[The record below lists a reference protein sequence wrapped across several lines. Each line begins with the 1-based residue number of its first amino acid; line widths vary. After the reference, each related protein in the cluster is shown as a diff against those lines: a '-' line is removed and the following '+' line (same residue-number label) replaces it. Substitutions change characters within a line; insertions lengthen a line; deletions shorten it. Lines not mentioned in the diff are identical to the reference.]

1 MRHFVSACACC
12 WALVGCEAFVG
23 EYSADLDQSLV
34 VDTSE
39 LCAIDRTLAIPLH
52 LDDADAEAS
61 LEDYYAAANP
71 ALVARLFE
79 IAERFE
85 SGESHAGVTYLR
97 GAAGVGKSFVTRNL
111 TDAFD
116 ETEQCS
122 IELADLFA
130 ASAESRGF
138 EVELKADLATTN
150 GEYVFNQLPTIS
162 EPRDFDIEALFDA
175 IGCFD
180 DGVLK
185 PLIVLDGIDEVH
197 DDSSRLILE
206 SVDDYVL
213 TRDREAVPFVHV
225 LISGRPE
232 GFASWLTAAERTEEN
247 TALEGQFDLAA
258 PKYDS
263 AGDLAFRVEGYL
275 EFALGEAFN
284 AEVLAEYTESFTDAL
299 SRHPFLSYTIG
310 NLAFGNYVIDQTA
323 PGLDTSEVALK
334 TRLFDDILGR
344 NVSTHGRPGTESEFY
359 ESYRRALEDIAA
371 KYIDVSQQGDFTVG
385 SDDTV
390 EAFDVDGA
398 SLGRLR
404 VRTVLNRSGI
414 AFRTDPRTTTPR
426 YRFDPYWVQ
435 AHLIERKNQRLNADY
450 EYRTCQ

>member
-1 MRHFVSACACC
+1 MRHVLSGCA
-12 WALVGCEAFVG
+12 WSWVLVGCQSFVG
-23 EYSADLDQSLV
+23 EYSADLDEPTL

-39 LCAIDRTLAIPLH
+39 LCAIDSTFAIPLD
-52 LDDADAEAS
+52 LDDAHAEAS

-71 ALVARLFE
+71 ALVLRLSE
-79 IAERFE
+79 IAEQFG
-85 SGESHAGVTYLR
+85 SGESHSGVTYLR

-122 IELADLFA
+122 VELADLFGG
-130 ASAESRGF
+130 SAESRGF
-138 EVELKADLATTN
+138 EVELKADLATTD
-150 GEYVFNQLPTIS
+150 GKYVFNQLPTIS
-162 EPRDFDIEALFDA
+162 EPRDFEIEVLFEA
-175 IGCFD
+175 MGCFD
-180 DGVLK
+180 DGVLR

-197 DDSSRLILE
+197 DESSRLILE

-213 TRDREAVPFVHV
+213 TRDQERVPFVHV

-232 GFASWLTAAERTEEN
+232 GFSSWLTAAERTEDN

-258 PKYDS
+258 PEYDS

-275 EFALGEAFN
+275 EFALGAAFTD
-284 AEVLAEYTESFTDAL
+284 EILAQYTESFTDAL

-310 NLAFGNYVIDQTA
+310 NLAFGNFVIDQTA

-359 ESYRRALEDIAA
+359 ETYRRALEDIAA
-371 KYIDVSQQGDFTVG
+371 KYVDVSEQGDFTVG

-390 EAFDVDGA
+390 EAFDTDGT

-414 AFRTDPRTTTPR
+414 AFRTDPRTTTPS
-426 YRFDPYWVQ
+426 YQFDPYWVQ
-435 AHLIERKNQRLNADY
+435 AHLIERRNQRLNPDY
-450 EYRTCQ
+450 EYRTCE